1 MGHKR
6 PIKTST
12 KLRQTTERLSMTN
25 NERNFSI
32 RDLIIGL
39 LREQKINSGYW
50 GLTMHFTA
58 TGTALAST
66 GQPELSPRG

>member
-1 MGHKR
+1 
-6 PIKTST
+6 
-12 KLRQTTERLSMTN
+12 MTN